1 MAGPM
6 EFNDSAAHTDTL
18 LSEAKVGPVT
28 IGGLNFY
35 AKSTNTATMLIAG
48 AVLVAAVFFIRRR

>member
-1 MAGPM
+1 MSGPM
-6 EFNDSAAHTDTL
+6 EFNDSATHTDTL
-18 LSEAKVGPVT
+18 LSEAKAGPVT

-48 AVLVAAVFFIRRR
+48 AVVVAAAFFFARR